1 MATKYKNI
9 YTDLDTIPIYNF
21 MKCTEG
27 KLHFLYEVKKGKVNN
42 YLIEIWSKLYDEYCE
57 LTSSNTTLRYYRL
70 IGEIEW
76 LSNRDKITPI
86 LIQNLLKKPLNKC
99 VEELKELKE
108 WGLSINIKNN
118 LEKEIEK
125 CIKILNNSKNKL
137 NIKLDEFNEIKD
149 KPKDNISLQ
158 SQKVKLHKALCIDV
172 NIMSTSV
179 IEWLA
184 YWDEVKQLSKENNGK

>member
-1 MATKYKNI
+1 MAAKHKSI
-9 YTDLDTIPIYNF
+9 YTNLDTIPIYNF

-27 KLHFLYEVKKGKVNN
+27 KLHFMHESKKGKVSDN
-42 YLIEIWSKLYDEYCE
+42 LIETWDKLYNEYCE
-57 LTSSNTTLRYYRL
+57 LTSSNTTLRYYKL

-76 LSNRDKITPI
+76 LRNRDKIAPI

-99 VEELKELKE
+99 IEEIKELKE
-108 WGLSINIKNN
+108 WGLSINVKND
-118 LEKEIEK
+118 LKKEIEK

-137 NIKLDEFNEIKD
+137 NIKLDEFNDIKD
-149 KPKDNISLQ
+149 KPKDNVSLQ
-158 SQKVKLHKALCIDV
+158 SQKVKLHKALGIDV

-184 YWDEVKQLSKENNGK
+184 YWDEVKQLSK

>member
-1 MATKYKNI
+1 MATKHKNI

-21 MKCTEG
+21 MKCAEG
-27 KLHFLYEVKKGKVNN
+27 KLNYMYENKKGSVNSD
-42 YLIEIWSKLYDEYCE
+42 LIDTWGLLYDNYCE
-57 LTSSNTTLRYYRL
+57 LTSSNTTLRYYKL

-76 LSNRDKITPI
+76 LKNRDMIAPL
-86 LIQNLLKKPLNKC
+86 LIKTIMKTPLNKC
-99 VEELKELKE
+99 IEEIKELKE
-108 WGLSINIKNN
+108 WGLKINVKNN

-149 KPKDNISLQ
+149 KPSDSISLQ
-158 SQKVKLHKALCIDV
+158 SQKVKLHKALGIDV
-172 NIMSTSV
+172 NIMNTSV

-184 YWDEVKQLSKENNGK
+184 YWDEVKQLSKDNNGK